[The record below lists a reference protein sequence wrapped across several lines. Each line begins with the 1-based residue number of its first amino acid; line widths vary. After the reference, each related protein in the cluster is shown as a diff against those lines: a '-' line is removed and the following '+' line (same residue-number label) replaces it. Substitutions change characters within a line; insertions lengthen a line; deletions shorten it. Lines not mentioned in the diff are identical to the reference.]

1 MAMRASIVI
10 ASHNEGDLLWRTIR
24 SCQESIRDLDYEVV
38 VADDASTDGSLESL
52 RRRCPEAR
60 IVAHSRRLGCSAAK
74 DTGARSA
81 IGDVIVF
88 LDGHCKPEK
97 WAVVRLV
104 NDVEDSFG
112 QAIFTPRVAAL
123 DCARWKNSKR
133 FVGFGYRISLLT
145 FASAWVPAKKMRWR
159 GAYLESPSL
168 VGCCVAISRKLYLK
182 LRGFDPHM
190 HEWGVEDVDLGLKA
204 WLMGSAI
211 LNNPHA
217 VIGHRFRD
225 GFTNFTVA
233 TESVLANQLRSARK
247 SFQEGTWR
255 DWLRRF
261 RARHP
266 RRWGAAWK
274 LFESGRRTVEQE
286 RDYLL
291 RARMHDEAWYAERFG
306 LRWPRRPSEQG
317 HPIVR

>member
-1 MAMRASIVI
+1 MRASIVI
-10 ASHNEGDLLWRTIR
+10 ASHNEGDLLWRTVR
-24 SCQESIRDLDYEVV
+24 SCHESIRDLDYEVV
-38 VADDASTDGSLESL
+38 VADDASTDGSLDVL
-52 RRRCPEAR
+52 RRRFPETR
-60 IVAHSRRLGCSAAK
+60 IVVHPGRRGCSAAK
-74 DTGARSA
+74 DTGARA
-81 IGDVIVF
+81 ACGEVLLF

-104 NDVEDSFG
+104 NDVEDSEG

-123 DCARWKNSKR
+123 DCARWENSRR

-145 FASAWVPAKKMRWR
+145 FASAWISAKTMRRR
-159 GAYLESPSL
+159 GDYLESPSL
-168 VGCCVAISRKLYLK
+168 VGCCVAISRTLYLK

-211 LNNPHA
+211 LNSPYA

-233 TESVLANQLRSARK
+233 TESVLANQIRSARK
-247 SFQEGTWR
+247 SFEEGTWR
-255 DWLRRF
+255 EWLRRF

-266 RRWGAAWK
+266 RKWQAAWK
-274 LFESGRRTVEQE
+274 LFESGRSTAEQE
-286 RDYLL
+286 RRYLL
-291 RARMHDEAWYAERFG
+291 RARRYDETWYARRFG
-306 LRWPRRPSEQG
+306 LRWPGSRTARNRRK
-317 HPIVR
+317 